1 MIPTPRQ
8 APYSQRGEF
17 EIPISL
23 QFLPDFNDSDRTM
36 TLPAPPAR
44 AASPVLSPALLPVY
58 GAAIFLS
65 AALLFAVQPMFTKMV
80 LPRLGGSPSVWSVA
94 MVFFQAMLL
103 GGYAY
108 AHLLTRFLPVRT
120 AIVVQVVLLTGAAL
134 ALPLAI
140 RSGWGRPPEQGEA
153 LWLIGLFTASI
164 GLPFFALSANG
175 PLLQAWFSRTGHPA
189 AGNPYFLYAASNIG
203 SFLALISY
211 PIVVEPLVRLGD
223 QTRAW
228 SAGFVVLIVLI
239 AASGALLW
247 RGGPERADDTAGDTE
262 APAPSL
268 RDALTWMALAA
279 VPSGLLV
286 AVTAHISTDVAAVPL
301 LWVVPLALYLLTFVI
316 VFSTRPIIP
325 HRLALALQ
333 PFLVAALVAVLVF
346 DVTDSII
353 LQIALH
359 LLTFF
364 VSALVCHGELAR
376 RRPAPRHLTAFY
388 MWMSAGGMIGGLGAG
403 LIAPHVF
410 AWVAEYPILIALA
423 LLCRPGT
430 ALPQGRERI
439 VWIAALVLGAFAL
452 LASSDLGN
460 YTSDTVQK
468 IIAGVLLVAALT
480 QWRRP
485 LILAAVVAFIFGAD
499 RIYNQDSDTET
510 MRSFF
515 GVLTVRQDDDN
526 QFRTLL
532 HGTTIHGAE
541 RIRDPDED
549 EGDDLPE
556 PLTYYHDGSN
566 LVATINAARA
576 RAGRPIKFA
585 VIGLGAGSLACR
597 AQDGNAVTFYEIDP
611 LVVRIAQDSDRFTF
625 LSKCAPD
632 APIVIGDARL
642 TLADAPDGAYD
653 LIIVDA
659 FSSDSIPMHLMTRE
673 AMALYVRKLAP
684 AGMVVMHL
692 SNRHLELASVA
703 AGIAQANGLTTRV
716 KDDGDEGADDEENK
730 YTSTVAAAARSEAD
744 FGPLATS
751 AGWAVTQPDPTQWV
765 WTDDYSNIVGAMLRN
780 LKKK

>member
-1 MIPTPRQ
+1 
-8 APYSQRGEF
+8 
-17 EIPISL
+17 
-23 QFLPDFNDSDRTM
+23 M
-36 TLPAPPAR
+36 TLPVPPAR
-44 AASPVLSPALLPVY
+44 AASPALLPVY

-108 AHLLTRFLPVRT
+108 AHLLTRFLSVRI
-120 AIVVQVVLLTGAAL
+120 AIVVQVALLIVATL

-140 RSGWGRPPEQGEA
+140 RSGWGRPPERGEA

-211 PIVVEPLVRLGD
+211 PIAVEPLVRLGD

-228 SAGFVVLIVLI
+228 SVGFVILIVLI

-247 RGGPERADDTAGDTE
+247 RGAPGQTDDTSTDTD
-262 APAPSL
+262 APAPTW
-268 RDALTWMALAA
+268 RDTLTFMALAA

-333 PFLVAALVAVLVF
+333 PFLVAGLVAVLVF

-388 MWMSAGGMIGGLGAG
+388 MWMSAGGMVGGLGAG
-403 LIAPHVF
+403 LIAPNMF
-410 AWVAEYPILIALA
+410 SWVAEYPILIALA
-423 LLCRPGT
+423 LLCRPGL
-430 ALPQGRERI
+430 ALPQGRER
-439 VWIAALVLGAFAL
+439 VLWIAALVLAAFVL
-452 LASSDLGN
+452 LASSDLSD

-468 IIAGVLLVAALT
+468 IVAGVLLIAALT
-480 QWRRP
+480 QWKRP
-485 LILAAVVAFIFGAD
+485 LILAAAVAFIFIAD
-499 RIYNQDSDTET
+499 RVYNEESDTET

-515 GVLTVRQDDDN
+515 GVLTVRQDDDD

-576 RAGRPIKFA
+576 RAGHPIKFA

-642 TLADAPDGAYD
+642 TLADAPDGSYD

-659 FSSDSIPMHLMTRE
+659 FSSDAIPIHLMTRE
-673 AMALYVRKLAP
+673 AMALYVQKLSP
-684 AGMVVMHL
+684 TGMVAMHL

-703 AGIAQANGLTTRV
+703 AGIAQANGLVTRV
-716 KDDGDEGADDEENK
+716 KDGGDEGADDEENK

-744 FGPLATS
+744 FGPLAKS
-751 AGWAVTQPDPTQWV
+751 EGWAVTQGDPEQWV

-780 LKKK
+780 LKKKAALTSKPSE